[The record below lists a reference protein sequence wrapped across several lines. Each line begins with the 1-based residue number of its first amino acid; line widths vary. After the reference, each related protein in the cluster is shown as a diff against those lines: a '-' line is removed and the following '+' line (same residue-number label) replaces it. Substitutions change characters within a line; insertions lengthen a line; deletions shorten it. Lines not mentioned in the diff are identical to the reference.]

1 MKKEDVGRMFF
12 IVWQRFV
19 HAFRNL
25 GNHEV
30 LGKLGDFTANS
41 RMILL
46 SFLALGIGIISAFV
60 ALILLRLIGLFTNLF
75 FFQRWSTALV
85 SPAGNKLGLFEVLV
99 PVIGALIIGFMARY
113 GSERIRGHGI
123 PEAIEAILIN
133 GSRVEPKV
141 ALLKPLSSAISIGSG
156 GPFGAEG
163 PIIMTGGAIGSMIA
177 QLFHLTSAERKILL
191 VAGAAGGMSATFA
204 SPVAAVLLAV
214 ELLLFEWKPRS
225 LVPVALSSAVAA
237 IMRYYLLGPGPL
249 FPTPPHAAFIG
260 VGGFLGCVLVGLFAG
275 ALAALLTMAVYAS
288 EDLFHLLPIHW
299 MWWPAIGGLIIGI
312 GGLIFP
318 QALGVGYD
326 MIGRLLQGNATTG
339 LILGILIIKSL
350 IWSMSLGSGTS
361 GGVLAPL
368 LMIGGALGGVEALF
382 LPYEGAGFWSLIS
395 MAAVLG
401 GTMRSPFT
409 AIIFALELTHDMNAL
424 LPLLIAVVIAHGFT
438 VLVMRR
444 SILTEKVS
452 RRGYHLSREYATDP
466 LEILFVREV
475 MRTNVVA
482 LLETTTVKDLA
493 QALQDAPDQ
502 SRVQRLFP
510 IMDTEQGLLGVMT
523 RKELQKIL
531 QEQGSQSEDDQLKKL
546 AHTHPVVSYPDEP
559 LRAVVY
565 RMAESGFT
573 RFPVVERDDPQ
584 KLLGIVSL
592 GDLLKARTRNLEEER
607 QRERVLHLRLLLPR
621 RTRSI
626 NSVSK

>member
-1 MKKEDVGRMFF
+1 MFF